1 MGLIIQSKEI
11 LVIFII
17 LVGDIFLLAMAIA
30 KF

>member
-17 LVGDIFLLAMAIA
+17 LVGDIFLLAMAA